1 MARDRSPK
9 CKQCRREGMK
19 LFLKGER
26 CLTEKC
32 AIERRSYPPGE
43 HGRGR
48 IKQSEYLL
56 QLREKQ
62 KARRYYGL
70 LETQF
75 RTYYE
80 KATRQG
86 GVTGENL
93 LRMLE
98 TRLDNVVYRLGF
110 AASRAQARQLVRHGH
125 FFVNGRRVNIPSYG
139 VTPDDVVTLKTGST
153 AEQIV
158 RDATDL
164 TAAVAPWLQADH
176 EGLTGKVLK
185 WPERDEI
192 DTPVAG
198 TADRR
203 ALQQVAET
211 ARPAGWL
218 AETGERINLAARS
231 TVMDFQVPKI
241 THEEVKEH
249 RGVFVIEPLDRGF
262 GYTFGNSLRRVLL
275 SSLEG
280 AAVTS
285 VKIEGVAHEFTTLP
299 GVREDVTDILLNL
312 KQLVCILHGESPEV
326 EVRLTA
332 KGEGTDHGR
341 RHRGPA
347 DLEILNPE
355 LEIANLSSK
364 GRLEIT
370 LTIGRGRGY
379 VPAEGNRGQAHTI
392 GVIPVDSMFSPIR
405 RVAYDVEAARVGQRT
420 DYDKLILDVTTNGS
434 IDPKDAIA
442 QAAEILIRQLAIFTD
457 LDKIEGFGAEATAAR
472 RRRDGRRLARA
483 RDGELPDRGARA
495 RRPLVQLPQARRHR
509 DDRRSRDEDRERAG
523 LDPELRQ
530 EVDRGGQ
537 GDARPARAA
546 APRRQR
552 RAQRCGALG
561 RFGGTDRCAIS
572 GQARSSAATRL
583 TGGRSTRT

>member
-1 MARDRSPK
+1 
-9 CKQCRREGMK
+9 
-19 LFLKGER
+19 
-26 CLTEKC
+26 
-32 AIERRSYPPGE
+32 
-43 HGRGR
+43 
-48 IKQSEYLL
+48 
-56 QLREKQ
+56 
-62 KARRYYGL
+62 
-70 LETQF
+70 
-75 RTYYE
+75 
-80 KATRQG
+80 
-86 GVTGENL
+86 
-93 LRMLE
+93 
-98 TRLDNVVYRLGF
+98 
-110 AASRAQARQLVRHGH
+110 
-125 FFVNGRRVNIPSYG
+125 
-139 VTPDDVVTLKTGST
+139 
-153 AEQIV
+153 
-158 RDATDL
+158 
-164 TAAVAPWLQADH
+164 
-176 EGLTGKVLK
+176 
-185 WPERDEI
+185 
-192 DTPVAG
+192 
-198 TADRR
+198 
-203 ALQQVAET
+203 
-211 ARPAGWL
+211 
-218 AETGERINLAARS
+218 
-231 TVMDFQVPKI
+231 MDFQVPKI

-285 VKIEGVAHEFTTLP
+285 VKLEGVAHEFTTLP

-312 KQLVCILHGESPEV
+312 KQLVCVLHGDSPEV

-332 KGEGTDHGR
+332 KGEGTVTAADIEC
-341 RHRGPA
+341 PA

-355 LEIANLSSK
+355 LEIANISSK

-379 VPAEGNRGQAHTI
+379 VPAEGNRGHAHTI

-434 IDPKDAIA
+434 IDPKDAIG

-457 LDKIEGFGAEATAAR
+457 LDKIEGFGAEQPHAR
-472 RRRDGRRLARA
+472 RRRDGRRLARP

-509 DDRRSRDEDRERAG
+509 DDRRPRDEDGERAR

-537 GDARPARAA
+537 GDARPARPA

-552 RAQRCGALG
+552 RQLRALEAMRHQRSGKKLG
-561 RFGGTDRCAIS
+561 RDSAHRRALYANLASKLIEHERIKTTVTKAKAVKPIAEQMITLGRRGDMHARRQAVAFLGSKDIVHKLFDELGPRYAERPGGYSRIVRLGPRPGDAAEMVYLELVDTPLVFKTKLADVEEPEA
-572 GQARSSAATRL
+572 ARGRRARGRG
-583 TGGRSTRT
+583 GGRRSRRRRPKPPSRGSGGAADERRPTSRAPRPRRRARGCRARGC